1 MGGEGGAQKEE
12 EQCNNACLTC
22 SRVRVN
28 AANAAA
34 ANGGKIESL
43 GYLNANPLE
52 LFDVPLT
59 LSPLNDDLQRDDPH

>member
-28 AANAAA
+28 AAA

-43 GYLNANPLE
+43 GYLNADPLE

>member
-1 MGGEGGAQKEE
+1 
-12 EQCNNACLTC
+12 
-22 SRVRVN
+22 VRAN

-43 GYLNANPLE
+43 GYLNADPLE